1 MKIKKIIEGLSAM
14 AIASAMS
21 LSALAA
27 DEPENNTITIRS
39 TDSQSGSTNVT
50 YTVAPSYIVT
60 IPGSAVINEEGAE
73 TVQTASISAS
83 NILLEDG
90 QKVTVELTS
99 ASNTESGSTFTAKNG
114 ETSSVN
120 YSITAQE
127 TVAVGDKVAEFTA
140 AGEQLLTFTKTG
152 GTPTVAGDHTEQ
164 LTFTIAVE
172 DAPTNIPVTS
182 ITLSGTEYTVKTWGA
197 WFEISAQVG
206 PDNATNKELEWTCDS
221 ESTFIEP
228 SSDTLS
234 CTVHP
239 GDPGAVTI
247 TVRAK
252 DGSGVQAT
260 ADVLV
265 NEDEEP
271 EEG

>member
-1 MKIKKIIEGLSAM
+1 M

-27 DEPENNTITIRS
+27 DEPADTTITNES
-39 TDSQSGSTNVT
+39 ENKAGEMTAT

-60 IPGSAVINEEGAE
+60 IPGNADINEEGAE
-73 TVQTASISAS
+73 TVKTASISAS
-83 NILLEDG
+83 DILLEDG

-99 ASNTESGSTFTAKNG
+99 ASNTGSGSTFTAKNG

-120 YSITAQE
+120 YSITAKE
-127 TVAVGDKVAEFTA
+127 TVSVGDKVAEFTA
-140 AGEQLLTFTKTG
+140 DGEQLLTFTKTG

-197 WFEISAQVG
+197 LFEISAQVG
-206 PDNATNKELEWTCDS
+206 PDNATNKELEWSCDS

-247 TVRAK
+247 TVMAK

-260 ADVLV
+260 ADVYV
-265 NEDEEP
+265 EEDEEP